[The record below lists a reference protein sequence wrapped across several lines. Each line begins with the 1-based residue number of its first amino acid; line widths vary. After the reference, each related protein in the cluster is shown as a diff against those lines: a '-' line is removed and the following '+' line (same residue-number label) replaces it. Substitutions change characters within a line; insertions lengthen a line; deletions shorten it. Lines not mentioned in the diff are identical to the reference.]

1 MVPASAKVFYGT
13 SVDALKF
20 GSAGKTWT
28 VGAKVMEN
36 GRCSEKKFFFTCRH
50 GNVFIIP
57 PYKTDA
63 AARGWKG
70 GATFLSYRKEAQ
82 QTFDPARRQQTY
94 PAGKAQSRP
103 RNRTSSFINV

>member
-50 GNVFIIP
+50 GKVFIIP

-70 GATFLSYRKEAQ
+70 WATFLSYVQ
-82 QTFDPARRQQTY
+82 
-94 PAGKAQSRP
+94 
-103 RNRTSSFINV
+103 SSFGHPAAKKRGDIRKHELLIARANK